1 MSEKSERLAATKRIK
16 EAADTALEELKES
29 KKVAKQTIDDAC
41 QVAITALENTSRIPD
56 KRNLDG
62 SFQWDR
68 GDRYRR
74 GSDEKIQRLEDKI
87 NGEKV
92 QISTLEVGQ
101 ARREEQIV
109 GLINDC
115 ADLKGLIT
123 DTKVGYESVVRDL
136 QTQIEELR
144 TGVNNTEKEFTSR
157 AVTQRELL
165 LTIKEAFAK
174 ELADYRD
181 GFAKELSD
189 YKTRNLWQ
197 TILFLLAIVTAFA
210 INKFIQ
216 I

>member
-16 EAADTALEELKES
+16 EAADTALEELKDS
-29 KKVAKQTIDDAC
+29 KKVAKQTIEDAC
-41 QVAITALENTSRIPD
+41 QVAVNALENNSRIPD

-74 GSDEKIQRLEDKI
+74 GSDDKIQRLEDKI

-101 ARREEQIV
+101 AKREEQIL
-109 GLINDC
+109 GIIDDYSN
-115 ADLKGLIT
+115 LKEVIAEVKT
-123 DTKVGYESVVRDL
+123 GYDSVVRDL
-136 QTQIEELR
+136 KTQIDEVRIEN
-144 TGVNNTEKEFTSR
+144 NNTEKEFTSR
-157 AVTQRELL
+157 AATQRELVL
-165 LTIKEAFAK
+165 SIKEAFAK

-210 INKFIQ
+210 VNKFIQ

>member
-74 GSDEKIQRLEDKI
+74 GSDDKIQRLEDKI

-101 ARREEQIV
+101 ARREEQIL
-109 GLINDC
+109 GLITDC
-115 ADLKGLIT
+115 ADLKVLIS
-123 DTKVGYESVVRDL
+123 DTKTGYESVVHDL
-136 QTQIEELR
+136 TLQIDELR
-144 TGVNNTEKEFTSR
+144 VEVNNTEKEFTSR
-157 AVTQRELL
+157 AVTQRELVL
-165 LTIKEAFAK
+165 SIKDGLTN
-174 ELADYRD
+174 
-181 GFAKELSD
+181 ELSD

-197 TILFLLAIVTAFA
+197 VVLVLSVLVSGFI
-210 INKFIQ
+210 INRFIN

>member
-16 EAADTALEELKES
+16 EAADTALEELKDQ

-41 QVAITALENTSRIPD
+41 QVAITALENNARIPD

-74 GSDEKIQRLEDKI
+74 GSDDKIQRLEDKI

-109 GLINDC
+109 GIINDC
-115 ADLKGLIT
+115 ADLKEVIAEVKT
-123 DTKVGYESVVRDL
+123 GYDSVVREL
-136 QTQIEELR
+136 KTQIDEVR
-144 TGVNNTEKEFTSR
+144 TENNNTEKEFTSR
-157 AVTQRELL
+157 AATQRELVL
-165 LTIKEAFAK
+165 SIKEAFAK

-197 TILFLLAIVTAFA
+197 TILFLCALLTGFI
-210 INKFIQ
+210 INRFFQ

>member
-1 MSEKSERLAATKRIK
+1 MAKTRKEV
-16 EAADTALEELKES
+16 EAAKKLEIAVLKAQEDISEGAKTAR
-29 KKVAKQTIDDAC
+29 KKIDDAADAA
-41 QVAITALENTSRIPD
+41 VAALEVSSRVPD

-74 GSDEKIQRLEDKI
+74 GSDEKLQRLEDKI
-87 NGEKV
+87 NGERN

-101 ARREEQIV
+101 ARREEQIA

-115 ADLKGLIT
+115 ADLDGLIIGLKT
-123 DTKVGYESVVRDL
+123 GHESVERDL
-136 QTQIEELR
+136 KIQIDEIRMEM
-144 TGVNNTEKEFTSR
+144 NNTEKEFTSR

-165 LTIKEAFAK
+165 LTIKESFAK